1 MRRQVCQVSC
11 NVRVRDADCLPSAP
25 AACPRRRT
33 LVQEI
38 QRRTNGMRPALNG
51 LEVSSMFRTL
61 TTSLGMILLASSFGA
76 AGQDRASTSNT
87 ATQSQQ
93 TTATKPSSAGQG
105 KQTPANSQRKS

>member
-1 MRRQVCQVSC
+1 
-11 NVRVRDADCLPSAP
+11 
-25 AACPRRRT
+25 
-33 LVQEI
+33 
-38 QRRTNGMRPALNG
+38 MRPALNG

-105 KQTPANSQRKS
+105 KQTPANSQRKSRKHHKRHHKNRGTTTKPQSR